1 MAETTKLTASIEEYT
16 LGSGD
21 LFIKEYTAGSVVTAD
36 DVITNGERLGEIK
49 GGASLE
55 YTTET
60 KEDSSDLG
68 RTKIVIISKEDVVL
82 KSGVMT
88 WNGKTLEKLC
98 QTARVTESGEV
109 SAKKRTIKIGG
120 LAHAANKSYAV
131 AFQYKGDGKKG
142 LTVLIVGK
150 NTAGFTVSFS
160 SDNAT
165 VIDAEFKAQAL
176 DNEGTLVI
184 IEETIPSTESS
195 I

>member
-1 MAETTKLTASIEEYT
+1 MAETTKLVASVEEKT

-21 LFIKEYTAGSVVTAD
+21 LFIKEYTAGTAVTAE

-98 QTARVTESGEV
+98 QTARVTKNDST
-109 SAKKRTIKIGG
+109 KKRTIKIGG
-120 LAHAANKSYAV
+120 LANAANKSYAV

-176 DNEGTLVI
+176 DNDGTLVV
-184 IEETIPSTESS
+184 IEETIPDTESS
-195 I
+195 T

>member
-1 MAETTKLTASIEEYT
+1 MAESTNVVASVEEYT

-21 LFIKEYTAGSVVTAD
+21 LFIKEYTAGTTVTAE
-36 DVITNGERLGEIK
+36 DVISTGERLGEIK

-98 QTARVTESGEV
+98 QTARVTV
-109 SAKKRTIKIGG
+109 SEDKKKRTIKIGG
-120 LAHAANKSYAV
+120 LANAANKSYAV

-176 DNEGTLVI
+176 DNDGTLVV
-184 IEETIPSTESS
+184 IEETIPATESS
-195 I
+195 T

>member
-1 MAETTKLTASIEEYT
+1 MAETTKLVASVEEYT
-16 LGSGD
+16 FGSGD
-21 LFIKEYTAGSVVTAD
+21 LFIKEYTAGTAVTAE

-98 QTARVTESGEV
+98 QTARVTKDD

-120 LAHAANKSYAV
+120 LANAANKSYAV

-176 DNEGTLVI
+176 DNDGTLVV
-184 IEETIPSTESS
+184 IEETIPATESS
-195 I
+195 T

>member
-1 MAETTKLTASIEEYT
+1 MAETTKLLASVEEYT

-21 LFIKEYTAGSVVTAD
+21 LFIKEYTAGTAVTAE

-98 QTARVTESGEV
+98 QTARVTKDD

-120 LAHAANKSYAV
+120 LANAANKSYAV

-176 DNEGTLVI
+176 DNDGTLVV
-184 IEETIPSTESS
+184 IEETIPDTESS

>member
-1 MAETTKLTASIEEYT
+1 MAETTKLLASVEEYT

-21 LFIKEYTAGSVVTAD
+21 LFIKEYTAGTAVTAE

-98 QTARVTESGEV
+98 QTAQVSVSGDVT
-109 SAKKRTIKIGG
+109 KKRTIKIGG
-120 LAHAANKSYAV
+120 LSHAANKSYAV

-150 NTAGFTVSFS
+150 NTAGFTVPFS

-176 DNEGTLVI
+176 DNDGTLVV
-184 IEETIPSTESS
+184 IEETIPDTESS
-195 I
+195 T

>member
-1 MAETTKLTASIEEYT
+1 MAETTKLVASIEEYT

-21 LFIKEYTAGSVVTAD
+21 LFIKEYTAGSSVTAE

-55 YTTET
+55 YTVET

-68 RTKIVIISKEDVVL
+68 RTKIFIISKEDVVL

-98 QTARVTESGEV
+98 QTAVVTENKE
-109 SAKKRTIKIGG
+109 AKKRTIKIGG
-120 LAHAANKSYAV
+120 LSHAANKSYAI
-131 AFQYKGDGKKG
+131 AFSYKGDGKKG

-150 NTAGFTVSFS
+150 NSAGFTITFGT
-160 SDNAT
+160 DNPT

-176 DNEGTLVI
+176 DNDGTLVV
-184 IEETIPSTESS
+184 IEETVPASESS

>member
-1 MAETTKLTASIEEYT
+1 MAETTKLVANIEEYT

-21 LFIKEYTAGSVVTAD
+21 LFIKEYTAGAAVTAA
-36 DVITNGERLGEIK
+36 DVIANGERLGEIK

-98 QTARVTESGEV
+98 QTARVTKDDI
-109 SAKKRTIKIGG
+109 AKKRTIKIGG
-120 LAHAANKSYAV
+120 LANAANKSYAV

-176 DNEGTLVI
+176 DNDGTLVV
-184 IEETIPSTESS
+184 IEETIPDTESS
-195 I
+195 T

>member
-1 MAETTKLTASIEEYT
+1 MAETTKLLASVEEYT

-21 LFIKEYTAGSVVTAD
+21 LFIKEYTAGTAVTAE
-36 DVITNGERLGEIK
+36 DVITNGERLDEIK

-98 QTARVTESGEV
+98 QTARVTVEEST
-109 SAKKRTIKIGG
+109 KKRTIKIGG
-120 LAHAANKSYAV
+120 LAHAANKAYAV

-176 DNEGTLVI
+176 DNDGTLVV
-184 IEETIPSTESS
+184 IEETIPATESS
-195 I
+195 T

>member
-1 MAETTKLTASIEEYT
+1 MAETTKVTANIEEYT

-21 LFIKEYTAGSVVTAD
+21 LFIKEYTAGTTITAEE
-36 DVITNGERLGEIK
+36 VITNGERLGEIK

-98 QTARVTESGEV
+98 QTARVAESGEG

-142 LTVLIVGK
+142 LTALIVGK
-150 NTAGFTVSFS
+150 NTAGFSITFN

-184 IEETIPSTESS
+184 IEELVSEAAS
-195 I
+195 

>member
-1 MAETTKLTASIEEYT
+1 MAETTKLLASVEEYT

-21 LFIKEYTAGSVVTAD
+21 LFIKEYTAGTAVTAE

-98 QTARVTESGEV
+98 QTAVVTENKE
-109 SAKKRTIKIGG
+109 AKKRTIKIGG
-120 LAHAANKSYAV
+120 LSHAANKSYAV
-131 AFQYKGDGKKG
+131 AFSYKGDGKKG

-176 DNEGTLVI
+176 DNDGTLVI
-184 IEETIPSTESS
+184 IEETVPDTESS
-195 I
+195 T

>member
-1 MAETTKLTASIEEYT
+1 MAETTKLVASVEEYT

-21 LFIKEYTAGSVVTAD
+21 LFIKEYTAGTAVTAE
-36 DVITNGERLGEIK
+36 DVISTGERLGEIK

-98 QTARVTESGEV
+98 QTARVTKDDV
-109 SAKKRTIKIGG
+109 AKKRTIKIGG
-120 LAHAANKSYAV
+120 LANAANKSYAV

-176 DNEGTLVI
+176 DNDGTLVV
-184 IEETIPSTESS
+184 IEETIPATESS
-195 I
+195 T

>member
-1 MAETTKLTASIEEYT
+1 MAETTNLVASVEEYT

-21 LFIKEYTAGSVVTAD
+21 LFIKEYTAGTAVTAE

-98 QTARVTESGEV
+98 QTARVTKDD

-120 LAHAANKSYAV
+120 LANAANKSYAV

-176 DNEGTLVI
+176 DNDGTLVV
-184 IEETIPSTESS
+184 IEETIPDTESS
-195 I
+195 T

>member
-1 MAETTKLTASIEEYT
+1 MAETTKLVASVEEYT

-21 LFIKEYTAGSVVTAD
+21 LFIKEYTAGTAVTAE
-36 DVITNGERLGEIK
+36 DVITTGERLGEIK

-98 QTARVTESGEV
+98 QTARVTQSV
-109 SAKKRTIKIGG
+109 DNKKRTIKIGG
-120 LAHAANKSYAV
+120 LANAANKSYAV

-176 DNEGTLVI
+176 DNDGTLVI
-184 IEETIPSTESS
+184 IEETVPDTESS
-195 I
+195 T

>member
-1 MAETTKLTASIEEYT
+1 MAETTKLVASIEEYT

-21 LFIKEYTAGSVVTAD
+21 LFIKEYTAGTTVTAEE
-36 DVITNGERLGEIK
+36 VITNGERLGEIK

-55 YTTET
+55 YTVET

-68 RTKIVIISKEDVVL
+68 RTKIFIISKEDVVL

-98 QTARVTESGEV
+98 QTAVVTENKE
-109 SAKKRTIKIGG
+109 AKKRTIKIGG
-120 LAHAANKSYAV
+120 LSHAANKSYAV

-150 NTAGFTVSFS
+150 NSAGFTVTFGT
-160 SDNAT
+160 DNAT

-176 DNEGTLVI
+176 DNDGTLVV
-184 IEETIPSTESS
+184 IEETVPASESS

>member
-1 MAETTKLTASIEEYT
+1 MAESTNVVASVEEYT

-21 LFIKEYTAGSVVTAD
+21 LFIKEYTAGTAVTAE

-55 YTTET
+55 YTVET

-68 RTKIVIISKEDVVL
+68 RTKIFIISKEDVVL

-98 QTARVTESGEV
+98 QTAVVTENKE
-109 SAKKRTIKIGG
+109 AKKRTIKIGG
-120 LAHAANKSYAV
+120 LSHAANKSYAI
-131 AFQYKGDGKKG
+131 AFSYKGDGKKG

-150 NTAGFTVSFS
+150 NSAGFTVSFS

-176 DNEGTLVI
+176 DNDGTLVV
-184 IEETIPSTESS
+184 IEETVPATEST
-195 I
+195 

>member
-1 MAETTKLTASIEEYT
+1 MADTKNTVASIEEYT

-21 LFIKEYTAGSVVTAD
+21 LFIKEYTSGTTVTAEE
-36 DVITNGERLGEIK
+36 VITSGERLGEIK

-98 QTARVTESGEV
+98 QTARISDDG
-109 SAKKRTIKIGG
+109 SKRTIKIGG
-120 LAHAANKSYAV
+120 LANAANKSYAV
-131 AFQYKGDGKKG
+131 AFKYAGDGKKG

-176 DNEGTLVI
+176 DDDGTLVV
-184 IEETIPSTESS
+184 IEETIAS
-195 I
+195 

>member
-1 MAETTKLTASIEEYT
+1 MAETTKLVASVEEYT

-21 LFIKEYTAGSVVTAD
+21 LFIKEYTAGTAVTAE

-98 QTARVTESGEV
+98 QTARVTKDG

-120 LAHAANKSYAV
+120 LANAANKSYAV

-176 DNEGTLVI
+176 DNDGTLVV
-184 IEETIPSTESS
+184 IEETIPDTESS
-195 I
+195 T

>member
-1 MAETTKLTASIEEYT
+1 MAETTKLVASVEEYT

-21 LFIKEYTAGSVVTAD
+21 LFIKEYTAGTAVTAE

-98 QTARVTESGEV
+98 QTARVTKDD

-120 LAHAANKSYAV
+120 LANAANKSYAV

-176 DNEGTLVI
+176 DNDGTLVV
-184 IEETIPSTESS
+184 IEETIPDTQSAT
-195 I
+195 

>member
-1 MAETTKLTASIEEYT
+1 MAETTKLLASVEEYT

-98 QTARVTESGEV
+98 QTARVTANES
-109 SAKKRTIKIGG
+109 KRTIKIGG
-120 LAHAANKSYAV
+120 LANAANKSYAV

-176 DNEGTLVI
+176 DNEGTLVV
-184 IEETIPSTESS
+184 IEETIPASESS
-195 I
+195 T

>member
-1 MAETTKLTASIEEYT
+1 MAETTKLVASVEEYT

-21 LFIKEYTAGSVVTAD
+21 LFIKEYTAGTAVTAE

-55 YTTET
+55 YTVET

-68 RTKIVIISKEDVVL
+68 RTKIFIISKEDVVL

-98 QTARVTESGEV
+98 QTARVTKDDI
-109 SAKKRTIKIGG
+109 AKKRTIKIGG
-120 LAHAANKSYAV
+120 LANAANKSYAV

-176 DNEGTLVI
+176 DNDGTLVV
-184 IEETIPSTESS
+184 IEETIPATESS

>member
-1 MAETTKLTASIEEYT
+1 MAETTKLVASVEEYT

-21 LFIKEYTAGSVVTAD
+21 LFIKEYTAGTAVTAE
-36 DVITNGERLGEIK
+36 DVISTGERLGEIK

-98 QTARVTESGEV
+98 QTARVTQSV
-109 SAKKRTIKIGG
+109 DNKKRTIKIGG
-120 LAHAANKSYAV
+120 LANAANKSYAV

-176 DNEGTLVI
+176 DNDGTLVV
-184 IEETIPSTESS
+184 IEETIPDTESS
-195 I
+195 T

>member
-1 MAETTKLTASIEEYT
+1 MAETTKLVASIEEYT

-21 LFIKEYTAGSVVTAD
+21 LFIKEYTAGTTVTAEE
-36 DVITNGERLGEIK
+36 VITNGERLGEIK

-98 QTARVTESGEV
+98 QTARVTKSV
-109 SAKKRTIKIGG
+109 DNKKRTIKIGG
-120 LAHAANKSYAV
+120 LANAANKSYAV

-195 I
+195 S

>member
-1 MAETTKLTASIEEYT
+1 MADTTKVTANIEEYT

-21 LFIKEYTAGSVVTAD
+21 LFIKEYTAGTAVTAD

-88 WNGKTLEKLC
+88 WNGNTLEKLC
-98 QTARVTESGEV
+98 QTAVVTKNEV
-109 SAKKRTIKIGG
+109 TKKRTIKIGG

-131 AFQYKGDGKKG
+131 AFKYAGDGKKG

-150 NTAGFTVSFS
+150 NTAGFSITFN

-176 DNEGTLVI
+176 DNDGTLVV
-184 IEETIPSTESS
+184 IEETIPDTESAS
-195 I
+195 

>member
-1 MAETTKLTASIEEYT
+1 MAETTKLVASIEEYT

-21 LFIKEYTAGSVVTAD
+21 LFIKEYTAGTAVTAE

-55 YTTET
+55 YTVET

-68 RTKIVIISKEDVVL
+68 RTKIFIISKEDVVL

-98 QTARVTESGEV
+98 QTAVITESQDT
-109 SAKKRTIKIGG
+109 KKRTIKIGG
-120 LAHAANKSYAV
+120 LSHAANKSYAV
-131 AFQYKGDGKKG
+131 AFSYKGDGKKG
-142 LTVLIVGK
+142 LTALIVGK
-150 NTAGFTVSFS
+150 NSAGFTVSFS

-176 DNEGTLVI
+176 DNDGTLVV
-184 IEETIPSTESS
+184 IEETVPASESS

>member
-1 MAETTKLTASIEEYT
+1 MAETTKLVASTEEYT

-21 LFIKEYTAGSVVTAD
+21 LFIKEYTAGTTVTAE

-98 QTARVTESGEV
+98 QTARVTKDV
-109 SAKKRTIKIGG
+109 STKKRTIKIGG
-120 LAHAANKSYAV
+120 LANAANKSYAV

-176 DNEGTLVI
+176 DNDGTLVV
-184 IEETIPSTESS
+184 IEETVPDTESS
-195 I
+195 T

>member
-1 MAETTKLTASIEEYT
+1 MAETTKLVASVEEYT

-21 LFIKEYTAGSVVTAD
+21 LFIKEYTAGTAVTAE
-36 DVITNGERLGEIK
+36 DVISTGERLGEIK

-98 QTARVTESGEV
+98 QTARVTKDN
-109 SAKKRTIKIGG
+109 SAQKRTIKIGG
-120 LAHAANKSYAV
+120 LANAANKSYAV

-176 DNEGTLVI
+176 DNDGTLVV
-184 IEETIPSTESS
+184 IEETIPATESS
-195 I
+195 T

>member
-1 MAETTKLTASIEEYT
+1 MAETTKLVASVEEYT

-21 LFIKEYTAGSVVTAD
+21 LFIKEYTAGTAVTAE

-98 QTARVTESGEV
+98 QTAVITENQDT
-109 SAKKRTIKIGG
+109 KKRTIKIGG
-120 LAHAANKSYAV
+120 LSHAANKSYAV
-131 AFQYKGDGKKG
+131 AFSYKGDGKKG
-142 LTVLIVGK
+142 LTALIVGK

-176 DNEGTLVI
+176 DNEGTLVV
-184 IEETIPSTESS
+184 IEETIPTSESS
-195 I
+195 S

>member
-1 MAETTKLTASIEEYT
+1 MAETTKLLASVEEYT

-68 RTKIVIISKEDVVL
+68 RTKIVIISKEGVVL

-98 QTARVTESGEV
+98 QTARVTKSV
-109 SAKKRTIKIGG
+109 DNKKRTIKIGG
-120 LAHAANKSYAV
+120 LANAANKSYAV

-176 DNEGTLVI
+176 DNEGTLVV
-184 IEETIPSTESS
+184 IEETIPTSESS
-195 I
+195 T

>member
-1 MAETTKLTASIEEYT
+1 MAETTKLLASVEEYT

-21 LFIKEYTAGSVVTAD
+21 LFIKEYTAGTAVTAE

-98 QTARVTESGEV
+98 QTARVTVEEGT
-109 SAKKRTIKIGG
+109 KKRTIKIGG

-176 DNEGTLVI
+176 DNEGTLVV
-184 IEETIPSTESS
+184 IEETVPASESS

>member
-1 MAETTKLTASIEEYT
+1 MAETTKLVASVEEYT

-21 LFIKEYTAGSVVTAD
+21 LFIKEYTAGTAVTAE

-98 QTARVTESGEV
+98 QTARVTVEEGT
-109 SAKKRTIKIGG
+109 KKRTIKIGG

-176 DNEGTLVI
+176 DNDGTLVV
-184 IEETIPSTESS
+184 IEETIPATESS
-195 I
+195 T

>member
-1 MAETTKLTASIEEYT
+1 MAETTKLLASVEEYT

-21 LFIKEYTAGSVVTAD
+21 LFIKEYTAGTAVTAE

-98 QTARVTESGEV
+98 QTARVTKDD

-120 LAHAANKSYAV
+120 LANAANKSYAV

-176 DNEGTLVI
+176 DNDGTLVV
-184 IEETIPSTESS
+184 IEETIPDTESS
-195 I
+195 T

>member
-1 MAETTKLTASIEEYT
+1 MAETTKLVASTEEYT

-21 LFIKEYTAGSVVTAD
+21 LFIKEYTAGTTVTAEE
-36 DVITNGERLGEIK
+36 VITNGERLGEIK

-98 QTARVTESGEV
+98 QTAVVTENKE
-109 SAKKRTIKIGG
+109 AKKRTIKIGG
-120 LAHAANKSYAV
+120 LSHAANKSYAV

-150 NTAGFTVSFS
+150 NSAGFTVSFS

-176 DNEGTLVI
+176 DNDGTLVV
-184 IEETIPSTESS
+184 IEETVPDAVSS
-195 I
+195 S

>member
-1 MAETTKLTASIEEYT
+1 MAETTKLVASVEEYT

-21 LFIKEYTAGSVVTAD
+21 LFIKEYTAGTAVTAE
-36 DVITNGERLGEIK
+36 DVITTGERLGEIK

-98 QTARVTESGEV
+98 QTARVTKSV
-109 SAKKRTIKIGG
+109 DNKKRTIKIGG
-120 LAHAANKSYAV
+120 LANAANKSYAV

-176 DNEGTLVI
+176 DNDGTLVV
-184 IEETIPSTESS
+184 IEETIPDTESS
-195 I
+195 T

>member
-1 MAETTKLTASIEEYT
+1 MAETTKLVASIEEYT

-21 LFIKEYTAGSVVTAD
+21 LFIKEYTAGSSVTAE

-55 YTTET
+55 YTVET

-68 RTKIVIISKEDVVL
+68 RTKIFIISKEDVVL

-98 QTARVTESGEV
+98 QTARVSV
-109 SAKKRTIKIGG
+109 SEKKRTIKIGG
-120 LAHAANKSYAV
+120 LANAANKSYAV

-176 DNEGTLVI
+176 DNEGTLVV
-184 IEETIPSTESS
+184 IEETVPDSESS

>member
-1 MAETTKLTASIEEYT
+1 MAETTKLVASVEEYT

-21 LFIKEYTAGSVVTAD
+21 LFIKEYTAGTAVTAE

-55 YTTET
+55 YTVET
-60 KEDSSDLG
+60 KDDSSDLG
-68 RTKIVIISKEDVVL
+68 RTKIFIISKEDVVL

-98 QTARVTESGEV
+98 QTARVTKDG

-120 LAHAANKSYAV
+120 LANAANKSYAV

-176 DNEGTLVI
+176 DNDGTLVV
-184 IEETIPSTESS
+184 IEETIPDTESS
-195 I
+195 T

>member
-1 MAETTKLTASIEEYT
+1 MAETTKLVASIEEYT

-21 LFIKEYTAGSVVTAD
+21 LFIKEYTAGTAVTAE

-98 QTARVTESGEV
+98 QTARVTKDD

-120 LAHAANKSYAV
+120 LANAANKSYAV

-176 DNEGTLVI
+176 DNDGTLVV
-184 IEETIPSTESS
+184 IEETIPATESS
-195 I
+195 T

>member
-1 MAETTKLTASIEEYT
+1 MAETTKLVASVEEYT

-21 LFIKEYTAGSVVTAD
+21 LFIKEYTAGTAVTAE

-98 QTARVTESGEV
+98 QTARVTISEDK
-109 SAKKRTIKIGG
+109 KKRTIKIGG
-120 LAHAANKSYAV
+120 LANAANKSYAV
-131 AFQYKGDGKKG
+131 AFSYKGDGKKG

-150 NTAGFTVSFS
+150 NTAGFTISFS

-176 DNEGTLVI
+176 DNDGTLVV
-184 IEETIPSTESS
+184 IEETVPATESS

>member
-1 MAETTKLTASIEEYT
+1 MAETTKLVASVEEYT

-21 LFIKEYTAGSVVTAD
+21 LFIKEYAAGTAVTAE
-36 DVITNGERLGEIK
+36 DVITTGERLGEIK

-98 QTARVTESGEV
+98 QTARVTKDV
-109 SAKKRTIKIGG
+109 STKKRTIKIGG
-120 LAHAANKSYAV
+120 LANAANKSYAV

-176 DNEGTLVI
+176 DNDGTLVV
-184 IEETIPSTESS
+184 IEETVPDTESS
-195 I
+195 T